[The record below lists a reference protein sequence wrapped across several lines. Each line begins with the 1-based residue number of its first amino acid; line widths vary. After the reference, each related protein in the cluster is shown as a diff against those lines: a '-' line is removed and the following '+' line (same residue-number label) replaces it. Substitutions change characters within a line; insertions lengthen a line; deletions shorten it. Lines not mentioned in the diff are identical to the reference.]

1 LRNVNAVDDAL
12 LNLYEESGSRSL
24 SIIRAAA
31 EVYNTHLFHDK
42 LFAKAF
48 EGTAK
53 GKFFDEI
60 IFNTTEFRIG
70 QSFRF
75 RASSKTDYK
84 LGSGDYRISKEVAA
98 KARIADIVAAS
109 SCFPSVFEPI
119 RFPDDFKWQ
128 ENLDSIR
135 GELKSGFVNKNG
147 NFNKDNNGNPINVP
161 LMDGGIFDNQGI
173 DSMLVADRTEID
185 DQVIYK
191 ADLFVVSDSTPS
203 DKVIFELPPKQRKGW
218 FSLQMLWYLLIALFI
233 SSIISSAGLLKF
245 ISDFFSS
252 GRNWWNE
259 FGYFFFVL
267 LLPLVL
273 MILVAVGLFFVIKY
287 KTEYNTLEMQGEKFQ
302 LWESIKNLT
311 INDAIGLGL
320 SRIGSLIVLSANV
333 FLRRIRLMLS
343 TSLRSNPDV
352 NKRVAF
358 NYIYD
363 LEENRPALWKIDK
376 DLIPTD
382 EILKISKSASA
393 YPTNLWF
400 ANEKALRNVLVCGQI
415 SVCYSILKHLIEER
429 KTIPNDPNSPY
440 YELYQ
445 QVKAKWLELK
455 ENPLKY
461 YKQIS

>member
-1 LRNVNAVDDAL
+1 
-12 LNLYEESGSRSL
+12 
-24 SIIRAAA
+24 
-31 EVYNTHLFHDK
+31 
-42 LFAKAF
+42 
-48 EGTAK
+48 
-53 GKFFDEI
+53 
-60 IFNTTEFRIG
+60 
-70 QSFRF
+70 
-75 RASSKTDYK
+75 
-84 LGSGDYRISKEVAA
+84 
-98 KARIADIVAAS
+98 
-109 SCFPSVFEPI
+109 
-119 RFPDDFKWQ
+119 
-128 ENLDSIR
+128 
-135 GELKSGFVNKNG
+135 
-147 NFNKDNNGNPINVP
+147 
-161 LMDGGIFDNQGI
+161 
-173 DSMLVADRTEID
+173 
-185 DQVIYK
+185 
-191 ADLFVVSDSTPS
+191 
-203 DKVIFELPPKQRKGW
+203 
-218 FSLQMLWYLLIALFI
+218 MLWYLLIALFI